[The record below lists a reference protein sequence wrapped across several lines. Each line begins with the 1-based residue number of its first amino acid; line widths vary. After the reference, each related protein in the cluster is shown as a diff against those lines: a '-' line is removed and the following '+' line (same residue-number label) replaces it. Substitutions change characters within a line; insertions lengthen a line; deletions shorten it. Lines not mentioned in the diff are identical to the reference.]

1 MTRSSM
7 IFYLMVSMLIHAGM
21 VLLLRNCRY
30 FETAAP
36 EKTVQVEVVA
46 IREIPMIS
54 MEPASPPPVA
64 ESFRFP
70 PAAVAGAGAAAG
82 AVKPPEFLPAMSSPT
97 LDLHAG
103 MDAVSTAGRR
113 FPETV
118 PNRPVAGDGTR
129 DRESNTVNPPESL
142 PAMSSPTLDFHAGM
156 DAVSTAGRRSPETVS
171 NLPAADDRFLD
182 RESNTVKPPESLTS
196 PLSPSAAFP
205 RAMVAV
211 SSSKR
216 HSPATVPPPP
226 VEGISE
232 SAARPSTAS
241 PVAFESRLASL
252 SPRSPAVLP
261 ENDAPVLYEPPARPP
276 EFYFPGSP
284 GGAAF
289 LLLVDTSGSV
299 RGDPLEGI
307 KRSAKVFV
315 GLMGEDDRAAI
326 MTFDDK
332 VSSLAGFTSEKALLR
347 SRIEKLDARGQ
358 RTLLFDGLMEAAA
371 DIRQE
376 DRLKRHVFLFS
387 DGKDEGSRADRDEVL
402 RALVASDI
410 SVFAVGFT
418 RVEKQ
423 YLDTLRQFAEKTGG
437 IFVQTPEFREMLA
450 LYESTGPA
458 PETRSEDEENIVYL
472 MVTSDPPDARI
483 VIDGKFRGNAPITL
497 SIPAGKHEI
506 LIEKEGFFVWE
517 AQLHLEHGRQ
527 RISPSLVSKD
537 ER

>member
-1 MTRSSM
+1 MTRSNM
-7 IFYLMVSMLIHAGM
+7 IFYLMLSMLIHTGM
-21 VLLLRNCRY
+21 VLLLRNYR
-30 FETAAP
+30 FLETAAT
-36 EKTVQVEVVA
+36 EKTVQVELVA

-54 MEPASPPPVA
+54 MEPTSPPPVA
-64 ESFRFP
+64 ERFRFP
-70 PAAVAGAGAAAG
+70 PAAVAGAGPEVG
-82 AVKPPEFLPAMSSPT
+82 AVKPPES
-97 LDLHAG
+97 
-103 MDAVSTAGRR
+103 V
-113 FPETV
+113 
-118 PNRPVAGDGTR
+118 
-129 DRESNTVNPPESL
+129 
-142 PAMSSPTLDFHAGM
+142 PAMSSPTLDFHGGM
-156 DAVSTAGRRSPETVS
+156 DAVSTSRRRSPKTVS
-171 NLPAADDRFLD
+171 NRPAAGDGARD
-182 RESNTVKPPESLTS
+182 RESNAVKPPESLS
-196 PLSPSAAFP
+196 ASLSPSVDFP

-216 HSPATVPPPP
+216 YSPATVPPPP
-226 VEGISE
+226 VASIGE
-232 SAARPSTAS
+232 SAARPSAVA
-241 PVAFESRLASL
+241 PVEFESRVASL
-252 SPRSPAVLP
+252 SPRAPVVLP

-307 KRSAKVFV
+307 KRSAKAFV

-332 VSSLAGFTSEKALLR
+332 VSSLVGFTSEKELLR

-376 DRLKRHVFLFS
+376 DRLNHHVFLFS

-437 IFVQTPEFREMLA
+437 IFVQTPEFQEMLA

-458 PETRSEDEENIVYL
+458 PETRPEDEENIVYL

-483 VIDGKFRGNAPITL
+483 VIDGKFRGNAPLKL

-506 LIEKEGFFVWE
+506 LIEKDGFFIWE

-527 RISPSLVSKD
+527 RISPTLVSKD

>member
-1 MTRSSM
+1 M
-7 IFYLMVSMLIHAGM
+7 
-21 VLLLRNCRY
+21 
-30 FETAAP
+30 
-36 EKTVQVEVVA
+36 EVVA
-46 IREIPMIS
+46 VREIPMIS
-54 MEPASPPPVA
+54 MEPTLPPPVA

-70 PAAVAGAGAAAG
+70 PAAVAGAGPESI
-82 AVKPPEFLPAMSSPT
+82 AVKPPEP
-97 LDLHAG
+97 
-103 MDAVSTAGRR
+103 
-113 FPETV
+113 
-118 PNRPVAGDGTR
+118 
-129 DRESNTVNPPESL
+129 L

-171 NLPAADDRFLD
+171 IRPAADGGTRD
-182 RESNTVKPPESLTS
+182 RESSAVKPPESIPAMSSLTLAFHAGMDAVSTAGRRSPETMLNRPVADDRTRDRGSNAVKPPESLPAS
-196 PLSPSAAFP
+196 LSPSAAFP

-211 SSSKR
+211 SRSKR
-216 HSPATVPPPP
+216 HSPATVPPHP
-226 VEGISE
+226 VEGVGDPAVLSPT
-232 SAARPSTAS
+232 AAPAE
-241 PVAFESRLASL
+241 FDSRVASL
-252 SPRSPAVLP
+252 SPRTPVVLP

-307 KRSAKVFV
+307 KRSARAFV

-332 VSSLAGFTSEKALLR
+332 VRSLVGFTSEKALLR

-376 DRLKRHVFLFS
+376 DRLNRHVFLFS

-402 RALVASDI
+402 RALTASDI

-423 YLDTLRQFAEKTGG
+423 YLDTLRQLAEKTGG

-458 PETRSEDEENIVYL
+458 PETRPEDEDNIVYL
-472 MVTSDPPDARI
+472 MVTSDPPDARV
-483 VIDGKFRGNAPITL
+483 VIDGKFRGNAPLTL

-506 LIEKEGFFVWE
+506 HIEKDGFFVWE
-517 AQLHLEHGRQ
+517 AQLHLERGRQ

-537 ER
+537 EP